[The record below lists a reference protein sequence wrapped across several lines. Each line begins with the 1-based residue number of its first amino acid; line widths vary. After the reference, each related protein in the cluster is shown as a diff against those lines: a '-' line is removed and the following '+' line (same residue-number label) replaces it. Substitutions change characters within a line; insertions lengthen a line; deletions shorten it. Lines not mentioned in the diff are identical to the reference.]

1 MKQQTTSIKPQCA
14 QCTLERNN
22 SELKQAMRNASV
34 RNAAARSSMRIIT
47 NPPQL
52 WTAAHAD
59 QLTAAAAKQHTQA
72 AADNIAA
79 VDLT

>member
-1 MKQQTTSIKPQCA
+1 
-14 QCTLERNN
+14 
-22 SELKQAMRNASV
+22 MRNASV